1 MLTVQYII
9 FVLVVNGADG
19 LHVGKVFVGLL
30 VAFPAEV
37 KAASLHLCGG
47 EQVFEGMVCP

>member
-9 FVLVVNGADG
+9 FVLVVNGTNG
-19 LHVGKVFVGLL
+19 LHVGQVFVGLL
-30 VAFPAEV
+30 VALPAEV
-37 KAASLHLCGG
+37 KAASFDICGR